1 MLSKVHR
8 FLSLLYFFSI
18 FTFLFLYGIRVCAF
32 VNEAPLSY
40 QQVTRQHLGE
50 SSQTFL
56 PFPEK
61 GKEMFFY
68 GRFSKLPVNRKYVA
82 FYLRLSPK
90 FLPMTD
96 NVTNLTTRKR
106 GKHLLLY
113 CKWQGSCPR
122 EAHFHISPT
131 FASVNY

>member
-61 GKEMFFY
+61 GKEMFFL
-68 GRFSKLPVNRKYVA
+68 RTVLQVASKQKICCILPSAFSKVSPHDRQRHESNDSEKRQKFIIVLQMA
-82 FYLRLSPK
+82 GQLS
-90 FLPMTD
+90 
-96 NVTNLTTRKR
+96 
-106 GKHLLLY
+106 
-113 CKWQGSCPR
+113 
-122 EAHFHISPT
+122 A
-131 FASVNY
+131 